1 MAGNLTGSFHVRVIR
16 PAFDD
21 ANRLM
26 RRVRDRMELRRHALK
41 LRYWPDAVT
50 TESSGLVVDLDWSWI
65 EALSSKKVGELR
77 INDVIGGHN
86 NLRII
91 FHVGPPPP
99 PNEMRCVWILAAM
112 QKKRDDFT
120 THNIATFR
128 ARRLLVR
135 TRFYG
140 EID

>member
-1 MAGNLTGSFHVRVIR
+1 MAGNLVGRFHVRAIR

-26 RRVRDRMELRRHALK
+26 RRSRDRAELRRHALK
-41 LRYWPDAVT
+41 LRYWPDDVT
-50 TESSGLVVDLDWSWI
+50 IEKSGIVVDLDWSWI
-65 EALSSKKVGELR
+65 EALAGKKVGELR
-77 INDVIGGHN
+77 IDDKIGGHD

-91 FHVGPPPP
+91 FHVDPPPSP
-99 PNEMRCVWILAAM
+99 PNMRCVWILAVM
-112 QKKRDDFT
+112 QKKRNEFT
-120 THNIATFR
+120 AHNIATFR